1 MHQGRPYGLH
11 VIGEPLT
18 KEDQSFI
25 SVTAKRFT
33 NMLNISKIESLKLVY
48 ELPDGGS
55 FIIQDMGGNFRVIAH
70 KPIYNITILDFDGL
84 AKADVPMLFSGAVA
98 ANGLVKEGDGL
109 RLNLSELTRKRLL
122 GYVNGYAPKSVSL
135 VRFAC
140 KYGPQFQEF
149 MPEQPINGLIYTQY
163 VQQRPTWYSGA
174 MAEVMQIVGGYG
186 RQDLDKLP
194 DDKIERAT
202 FYIPL
207 SFQQKIEEELK
218 QVRLPG
224 YSGLPNEDGQF
235 QYDYKFFQTNLVTF
249 DKDNKPWL
257 IKVDNSGVWS
267 MPLPMVPASMTDAF
281 RFYIESIGDSEILA
295 ILDRF
300 GGMPSGETLPV
311 GNAFQAWRRAGVII
325 KVCDTKDFYSHL
337 PYSSA
342 MGWSANT
349 TGTELVNTCYEL
361 DFETGKI
368 TSRTYKIRLEL
379 GSAIN
384 QGWVKGRTNADIA
397 ASNQSMGYINRY
409 LQFIYEQI
417 KDNNS
422 KNLAIKYKINQTSL
436 TDIGVRARRNYDDK
450 EIDYW
455 HNLEITPIATHKGNT
470 AKIDEGIYFGGAGV
484 KVPEPMLDG
493 CVSLPVPQAKD
504 REGKKDTIVLAYYI
518 DDSLKTVKIFADDR
532 PQQHTVETN
541 FEPYMY
547 AGKWFKREL
556 TGGAKILGSIYTTD
570 IDDRFIS
577 APKEIQTDVTGK
589 DMGYGLPE
597 WHFNFYFWTLGNIER
612 RRYYSTQTDKVT
624 TTDKDLFLA
633 TAIPYF
639 CRNVLIYAKT
649 EISGTKRYDK
659 SLTLGSVRDPYYYD
673 MWTYHDKFAYF
684 GTNDPSNGKPFPI
697 DGYPVHAETQHYAP
711 GEANAWADN
720 GPWIDAVPT
729 DVSPIMHDY
738 NPSRVWKLAPDLPKP
753 KLDTYNTT
761 NTVPT
766 TREELLQCQIY
777 DRVDRVR
784 GGYHSDIYYYLLPDE
799 NMNTLD
805 ENACKVVFGSK
816 RYANISEVTETGNR
830 KQWGESLLVDNK
842 SAHHFIGVINE

>member
-1 MHQGRPYGLH
+1 MHQPRPYGLH
-11 VIGEPLT
+11 VVGDPLT
-18 KEDQSFI
+18 KDDESFI
-25 SVTAKRFT
+25 SATAKRFT

-70 KPIYNITILDFDGL
+70 KPVHNITILDFDGL

-98 ANGLVKEGDGL
+98 ASGLVKEGDGL
-109 RLNLSELTRKRLL
+109 RLNLSKLTRKRLL
-122 GYVNGYAPKSVSL
+122 GYINGYAPKSVSL

-149 MPEQPINGLIYTQY
+149 MPPKPVDGLIYTQY
-163 VQQRPTWYSGA
+163 IQQRPTWYSGA

-194 DDKIERAT
+194 DDEIERAT
-202 FYIPL
+202 FYIPP
-207 SFQQKIEEELK
+207 SFQQKIDEELK

-257 IKVDNSGVWS
+257 IKVDSSGVWS

-281 RFYIESIGDSEILA
+281 RLYIEGIGDSEILA

-300 GGMPSGETLPV
+300 GGMPSGESFPV
-311 GNAFQAWRRAGVII
+311 GSAFQAWRRAGVII

-384 QGWVKGRTNADIA
+384 QGWVKGRTSADIA
-397 ASNQSMGYINRY
+397 ASNQSMGYINKY

-436 TDIGVRARRNYDDK
+436 IDIGVRARSNYDDK

-455 HNLEITPIATHKGNT
+455 HNLEINPIAIHKGNT
-470 AKIDEGIYFGGAGV
+470 TKIDEGIYFGGAGV
-484 KVPEPMLDG
+484 KVPEPILDG
-493 CVSLPVPQAKD
+493 CVSLPIPQAKD
-504 REGKKDTIVLAYYI
+504 RKGKKDTIVLAYYI

-532 PQQHTVETN
+532 PQQHTIETN

-547 AGKWFKREL
+547 AGQWFKREL
-556 TGGAKILGSIYTTD
+556 IGAAKILGNIYTSD

-577 APKEIQTDVTGK
+577 APQEKQTDIIGK
-589 DMGYGLPE
+589 DLGFGGANLQMDYYWWRTG
-597 WHFNFYFWTLGNIER
+597 TLR
-612 RRYYSTQTDKVT
+612 RSRYYTTQTETKTSYDKSIT
-624 TTDKDLFLA
+624 LA
-633 TAIPYF
+633 TAIPYL
-639 CRNVLIYAKT
+639 CRNTLLYAKT
-649 EISGTKRYDK
+649 ERSEKEVSTSELKK
-659 SLTLGSVRDPYYYD
+659 GSVGDPYSYRIWSD
-673 MWTYHDKFAYF
+673 NESLLMF
-684 GTNDPSNGKPFPI
+684 GRLEVQNGKP
-697 DGYPVHAETQHYAP
+697 YPVDGKPVYAEIVNYSP
-711 GEANAWADN
+711 SEANAWADE
-720 GPWIDAVPT
+720 GDWIGDLPADITPLLY
-729 DVSPIMHDY
+729 DY
-738 NPSRVWKLAPDLPKP
+738 SRVIWAFEATHPEPPVNEYKRSTETKSIASQ
-753 KLDTYNTT
+753 
-761 NTVPT
+761 
-766 TREELLQCQIY
+766 ELKCQIY
-777 DRVDRVR
+777 DRVDKVR
-784 GGYHSDIYYYLLPDE
+784 EGYHSDFYYWLTPDE
-799 NMNTLD
+799 YMNTLD

-830 KQWGESLLVDNK
+830 KQWGESALVDNK

>member
-1 MHQGRPYGLH
+1 MHQSRPYGLH

-25 SVTAKRFT
+25 SATAKRFT

-98 ANGLVKEGDGL
+98 ANGLVREGDGL

-149 MPEQPINGLIYTQY
+149 MPERPINGLIYTQY
-163 VQQRPTWYSGA
+163 IHQRPTWYSGA

-202 FYIPL
+202 FYIPP

-218 QVRLPG
+218 QVRLPC

-235 QYDYKFFQTNLVTF
+235 QCDYKFFQTNLVTF

-257 IKVDNSGVWS
+257 VKVDNSGVWS

-281 RFYIESIGDSEILA
+281 RLYIEGVGDSEILA

-300 GGMPSGETLPV
+300 GGMPSGESFPV
-311 GNAFQAWRRAGVII
+311 GSAFQDWRRAGVII

-384 QGWVKGRTNADIA
+384 QGWIKSRTSADIA

-436 TDIGVRARRNYDDK
+436 IDIGVRARRNYDDK

-455 HNLEITPIATHKGNT
+455 QNLEITPIATHKGNT
-470 AKIDEGIYFGGAGV
+470 TKIDEGIYFGGHGV
-484 KVPEPMLDG
+484 KVPEPMLGG
-493 CVSLPVPQAKD
+493 CVSLPIPQASD
-504 REGKKDTIVLAYYI
+504 REGKKDTTVLAYYI

-532 PQQHTVETN
+532 PHQYEIETN
-541 FEPYMY
+541 FETYMY
-547 AGKWFKREL
+547 VGKWFSREL
-556 TGGAKILGSIYTTD
+556 IGGARVIGNIYTSD

-577 APKEIQTDVTGK
+577 APTEVEVNIDGK
-589 DMGYGLPE
+589 DLGFGGAILQMD
-597 WHFNFYFWTLGNIER
+597 HYFWKTGTLSR
-612 RRYYSTQTDKVT
+612 SRYYTEKTHTKTTRDKSMS
-624 TTDKDLFLA
+624 LA
-633 TAIPYF
+633 AAIPYF
-639 CRNVLIYAKT
+639 CRNGLLYAKT
-649 EISGTKRYDK
+649 IRSASVWTKER
-659 SLTLGSVRDPYYYD
+659 LALGEVRDPHSYRIWSYSD
-673 MWTYHDKFAYF
+673 TKFNF
-684 GTNDPSNGKPFPI
+684 GSLPVMNGTPFPVRGRPVYAEI
-697 DGYPVHAETQHYAP
+697 LEYKPHESNDWANDGDWVGDLPADVTPLLYDYSNVVWAFRAAPPPPPANEYTKIEEIKETQ
-711 GEANAWADN
+711 EQ
-720 GPWIDAVPT
+720 
-729 DVSPIMHDY
+729 
-738 NPSRVWKLAPDLPKP
+738 
-753 KLDTYNTT
+753 
-761 NTVPT
+761 
-766 TREELLQCQIY
+766 ELKCQIY
-777 DRVDRVR
+777 DGIEKVR
-784 GGYHSDIYYYLLPDE
+784 KGYHSDLYYSLLPDAY
-799 NMNTLD
+799 MNTLD
-805 ENACKVVFGSK
+805 ENACKVLFGSK
-816 RYANISEVTETGNR
+816 RYANISEANETGNR
-830 KQWGESLLVDNK
+830 KQWGESTLVDNK

>member
-11 VIGEPLT
+11 VVGDPLT
-18 KEDQSFI
+18 KDDESFI
-25 SVTAKRFT
+25 SATAKRFT

-55 FIIQDMGGNFRVIAH
+55 FIIQDMGGNFRVVAH
-70 KPIYNITILDFDGL
+70 KPIYNITMLDFDGL

-98 ANGLVKEGDGL
+98 ASGLVKEGDGL

-149 MPEQPINGLIYTQY
+149 MPAQPINGFIYTQY
-163 VQQRPTWYSGA
+163 IQQRPTWYSGA

-202 FYIPL
+202 FYIPP
-207 SFQQKIEEELK
+207 SFQQKIEEELE
-218 QVRLPG
+218 QVRLPC

-249 DKDNKPWL
+249 DRDNKPWL
-257 IKVDNSGVWS
+257 IRVDSSGVWS
-267 MPLPMVPASMTDAF
+267 MPLPMVPASMTNAF
-281 RFYIESIGDSEILA
+281 RLYIESIGDSEILA

-311 GNAFQAWRRAGVII
+311 GNAFQEWRRAGVII

-337 PYSSA
+337 SYSSA

-384 QGWVKGRTNADIA
+384 QGWVKGRTSSDIA

-422 KNLAIKYKINQTSL
+422 KNLAIKYKISQTSL
-436 TDIGVRARRNYDDK
+436 IDIGVRARGNYDDK

-455 HNLEITPIATHKGNT
+455 QNLEIKPIATHKGNT
-470 AKIDEGIYFGGAGV
+470 AKIDEGIYFGGHGV
-484 KVPEPMLDG
+484 KVPEPMLGG
-493 CVSLPVPQAKD
+493 CVSLPISQAKD
-504 REGKKDTIVLAYYI
+504 REGKKDTTVLAYYI
-518 DDSLKTVKIFADDR
+518 GDSLKTVKIFADDR
-532 PQQHTVETN
+532 PHQHKVETN

-556 TGGAKILGSIYTTD
+556 IGGARILGNIYTSD

-577 APKEIQTDVTGK
+577 APQERQTDVIGK
-589 DMGYGLPE
+589 DLGFGGANLQMDY
-597 WHFNFYFWTLGNIER
+597 YFWRTGTLR
-612 RRYYSTQTDKVT
+612 RSRYYTTQTETKTSYDKSIT
-624 TTDKDLFLA
+624 LA
-633 TAIPYF
+633 TAIPYL
-639 CRNVLIYAKT
+639 CRNTLLYAKT
-649 EISGTKRYDK
+649 ERSEREVSTSELKK
-659 SLTLGSVRDPYYYD
+659 GSVRDPYSYRIWSD
-673 MWTYHDKFAYF
+673 NEALIMF
-684 GTNDPSNGKPFPI
+684 GRLEVENGKP
-697 DGYPVHAETQHYAP
+697 YPVDGKPVYAEIVQYIP
-711 GEANAWADN
+711 SEASAWADE
-720 GPWIDAVPT
+720 GDWVG
-729 DVSPIMHDY
+729 
-738 NPSRVWKLAPDLPKP
+738 DLPADVTP
-753 KLDTYNTT
+753 LLYDYSNTIWAFT
-761 NTVPT
+761 ATHPEPPVNEYKISTET
-766 TREELLQCQIY
+766 KRTESQELKCQIY
-777 DRVDRVR
+777 DRVDKVR
-784 GGYHSDIYYYLLPDE
+784 EGHHSDFYYWLTPDE
-799 NMNTLD
+799 YMNTLD
-805 ENACKVVFGSK
+805 KNACKVVFGGK

-830 KQWGESLLVDNK
+830 KQWGESTLVDNK